1 MKLEKATFAVF
12 TAGLVLSS
20 GMAYVRHHEELIR
33 RSGLKGT
40 QLVNDHHG
48 KPIEYIFSPPAE
60 GLTVPTVIFEN
71 GLGSPL
77 ESWDWVRYLLKGK
90 VGTVQYHRRGYG
102 RTESLQR
109 PAVMVEAILSKHA
122 PAGPIVLVSHS
133 IGALV
138 SANLLSESET
148 LRSRTQ
154 ALVIVDGTNGA
165 LLEEDRNTP
174 GRIGTFKQTAMQEGL
189 AHILGVN
196 RWAPSKLERD
206 VEYRPDIQRA
216 FLTTG
221 SRPKT
226 QFAALREY
234 LTESTA
240 HQRDV
245 ASYGIKQLV
254 VAAEDNVAQER
265 ELAEQIGARFTSIPV
280 SSHRSIIGKIQC
292 AEVLASIL
300 REVADAKA

>member
-1 MKLEKATFAVF
+1 MNLERAAFAVF
-12 TAGLVLSS
+12 AAGLALSS
-20 GMAYVRHHEELIR
+20 GMAYVRHHEELVR

-40 QLVNDHHG
+40 QLINDEYG
-48 KPIEYIFSPPAE
+48 RPIEYIFSPALGGPNAPM
-60 GLTVPTVIFEN
+60 VVFEN

-77 ESWDWVRYLLKGK
+77 ESWDWVRYLLTGK
-90 VGTVQYHRRGYG
+90 VATVQYHRRGYG

-109 PAVMVEAILSKHA
+109 PAAIMETILNKHA
-122 PAGPIVLVSHS
+122 PSGPLVLVSHS

-138 SANLLSESET
+138 SANLLAESEPI
-148 LRSRTQ
+148 RSRTQ
-154 ALVIVDGTNGA
+154 HLVIVDGTNGA
-165 LLEEDRNTP
+165 LLDEDRNTP
-174 GRIGTFKQTAMQEGL
+174 GRIGMFKQTAMQEGL

-226 QFAALREY
+226 QRAALREY
-234 LTESTA
+234 LTEPTA
-240 HQRDV
+240 HQLDIT
-245 ASYGIKQLV
+245 SYGIKQIV
-254 VAAEDNVAQER
+254 VAAEDNVTQQQ
-265 ELAEQIGARFTSIPV
+265 ELADEIGAIFTSVPA

-292 AEVLASIL
+292 AEVLASI
-300 REVADAKA
+300 VQKVVDAKI

>member
-1 MKLEKATFAVF
+1 MKLEKATIAVF
-12 TAGLVLSS
+12 AAGLTLSS
-20 GMAYVRHHEELIR
+20 GMAYIRHHEELIR

-40 QLVNDHHG
+40 QLVNGHCG
-48 KPIEYIFSPPAE
+48 KPIEYIFSPPDE
-60 GLTVPTVIFEN
+60 GTAAPTVIFEN

-90 VGTVQYHRRGYG
+90 LGTVQYHRRGYG

-109 PAVMVEAILSKHA
+109 PAAMVETIMSKHA

-138 SANLLSESET
+138 SANLLSESKA

-154 ALVIVDGTNGA
+154 ALIIVDGTNGV
-165 LLEEDRNTP
+165 LLDEDRNTP
-174 GRIGTFKQTAMQEGL
+174 GRIGTFRQTAIQEGL
-189 AHILGVN
+189 AHVLGVN

-234 LTESTA
+234 LTEPTA
-240 HQRDV
+240 HQRNV
-245 ASYGIKQLV
+245 SSYGVKQLV
-254 VAAEDNVAQER
+254 VAAEDNVTQER
-265 ELAEQIGARFTSIPV
+265 ELAEQIGATFTSVPA

-292 AEVLASIL
+292 AEILASIVQ
-300 REVADAKA
+300 EVADAKS